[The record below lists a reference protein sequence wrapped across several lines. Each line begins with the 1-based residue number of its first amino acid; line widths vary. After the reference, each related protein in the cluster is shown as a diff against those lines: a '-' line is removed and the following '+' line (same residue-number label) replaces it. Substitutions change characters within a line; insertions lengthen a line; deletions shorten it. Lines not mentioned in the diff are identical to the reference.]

1 MQVAGPDIVLT
12 QVVGQLLSQTLGES
26 CHQRTVPVGNN
37 ASDLIHDISHLP
49 LDGPDF
55 HHWVQQAGGANDLLD
70 GSFRML
76 QLVVSR
82 GGRDEDHILHVLL
95 ELCKIKRPVVIT
107 AGQPEAVVHQAFF
120 TGAVALI
127 HGTKLW
133 KRLVAL
139 IDDEQ
144 KVLWKI
150 VQQAVGRLIGLATV
164 EMTGIVLDALAA
176 SCLLNHLHVM
186 QRALLQP
193 VGFNHP

>member
-1 MQVAGPDIVLT
+1 
-12 QVVGQLLSQTLGES
+12 
-26 CHQRTVPVGNN
+26 
-37 ASDLIHDISHLP
+37 
-49 LDGPDF
+49 
-55 HHWVQQAGGANDLLD
+55 
-70 GSFRML
+70 ML
-76 QLVVSR
+76 QLVVSGR
-82 GGRDEDHILHVLL
+82 GRDEDHILHVLL

-127 HGTKLW
+127 HGAKLW
-133 KRLVAL
+133 KRLVAF

-144 KVLWKI
+144 KILWKI

-164 EMTGIVLDALAA
+164 EMAGIVLDALAA

-193 VGFNHP
+193 VSFNHPQLRQPLIQLCLDGG